1 MKVTVAKRIVNGAK
15 RWVVDWHPPGPR
27 RKRTVF
33 DSETAANT
41 CAKKLRSDAHQNG
54 KTWGGMSDSERIEL
68 LSVWLEAQAAGVSLR
83 EVWDRYRAKPTTVSS
98 GLTLSKAIEE
108 LVTAKTAANR
118 SADYVS
124 NLELV
129 LGQFAAGREQS
140 AIDSVSLADIEGF
153 LTSKSLASRPTLR
166 ARLSTLF
173 KFAVRRGWCQG
184 NPCARLE
191 AITVPRRPPTIFT
204 IAQVKSCLKWLK
216 AKAPGALPWFVLST
230 CCGLRPEEADK
241 TGKSDIH
248 FKEGWIKIE
257 AQTTKVRQRRV
268 VYPKPEAMR
277 LLKSSLSNGRL
288 QMPEVSRRRVIRSLR
303 EHLGFKVWPKDITRH
318 SAASYWL
325 ADVRKAGEI
334 AESLGH
340 SEKILKSNYQ
350 ALVTRENARLF
361 WKLVGGFKC

>member
-1 MKVTVAKRIVNGAK
+1 M
-15 RWVVDWHPPGPR
+15 DWHPPGQR
-27 RKRTVF
+27 RKRAVF
-33 DSETAANT
+33 DSQTAANVR
-41 CAKKLRSDAHQNG
+41 AKKLRSDARQNG
-54 KTWGGMSDSERIEL
+54 NTWGGMSESERIEL
-68 LSVWLEAQAAGVSLR
+68 LSVWLEAHAAGVSLR
-83 EVWDRYRAKPTTVSS
+83 EVWDRYRAEPATGNSV
-98 GLTLSKAIEE
+98 TLSKAIEE
-108 LVTAKTAANR
+108 LVTAKTLANR
-118 SADYVS
+118 SSDYVS

-129 LGQFAAGREQS
+129 LGQFATGREQS
-140 AIDSVSLADIEGF
+140 QVDRILLADIESF
-153 LTSKSLASRPTLR
+153 LTSKNLSSRPTLR

-173 KFAVRRGWCQG
+173 KFAVRRGWCHG

-191 AITVPRRPPTIFT
+191 AITVPRKAPAIFT
-204 IAQVKSCLKWLK
+204 LPQVKSCLKWLK
-216 AKAPGALPWFVLST
+216 AEAPGALPWFALST
-230 CCGLRPEEADK
+230 FCGLRPEEADK
-241 TGKSDIH
+241 TGADDIH

-277 LLKSSLSNGRL
+277 LLKSTILNGQL

-325 ADVRKAGEI
+325 ADVRKASDI

-350 ALVTRENARLF
+350 ALVTKRDAKLF
-361 WKLVGGFKC
+361 WKLVSAESEHAKKVC